1 MQGFWPHENYSLWGL
16 SILDNLLGIEELW
29 WKINPTIYGKTLG
42 IADVRVILENL
53 IFFEKNYRWHI
64 FSNGFNPFS
73 TNVPLLYP
81 LKTSE
86 NIRFS
91 DVFRG
96 YRSGTLVENGLNSIC
111 PFDHHLW
118 VVTIFIETIFYKIV
132 FLNVI
137 ITRAFRNVADSN
149 AINISKII
157 FPLYWRLFG
166 MENQ

>member
-86 NIRFS
+86 NIGFLMFLG
-91 DVFRG
+91 VIE
-96 YRSGTLVENGLNSIC
+96 VEHWLKMG
-111 PFDHHLW
+111 
-118 VVTIFIETIFYKIV
+118 
-132 FLNVI
+132 
-137 ITRAFRNVADSN
+137 
-149 AINISKII
+149 
-157 FPLYWRLFG
+157 
-166 MENQ
+166 